1 MVEITV
7 LAIII
12 FIGFLAYKWVMFI
25 SGLLKEVTTWYELL
39 DQSKPIIMPLRMKQ
53 IRKIIGHSAFRDWLE
68 HLDAQIVNSNIIQ
81 LAIEKDL
88 DNEKL

>member
-1 MVEITV
+1 MVEVTV
-7 LAIII
+7 LAIIV
-12 FIGFLAYKWVMFI
+12 FIGFLAYKWVMYI
-25 SGLLKEVTTWYELL
+25 SGLLQEVTTWYEEL
-39 DQSKPIIMPLRMKQ
+39 DQNKPIIMPLRMKQ
-53 IRKIIGHSAFRDWLE
+53 IRNIIGHREFREWLE